1 MQSINSLP
9 SVAISPTKIDDD
21 GTRLLKSSQ
30 TSYSDTAIAINK
42 LIATAKALDTSVE
55 ALKVKAIPLN
65 DLDDVVIATPAAK
78 QLLEYE
84 ESTATWKNKTKA
96 PATVSFCFIYPLAD
110 QSTPYYKFTS
120 DKTITGIDIL
130 AGTAP
135 SSAITVRVYKS
146 DGTQVTSQSFSGQN
160 SHYSCDFHVATG
172 ELYYAKIVGAANGA
186 NLVTVEL
193 TVIER

>member
-1 MQSINSLP
+1 MQSITSLP
-9 SVAISPTKIDDD
+9 SIAVSPKRIDDD
-21 GTRLLKSSQ
+21 GTRLLKSNQS
-30 TSYSDTAIAINK
+30 TYSETAIAVNK
-42 LIATAKALDTSVE
+42 LINTAKTINNDVE
-55 ALKVKAIPLN
+55 ILKAKVIQLN
-65 DLDDVVIATPAAK
+65 DLDDVVIDTPADK
-78 QLLEYE
+78 QVLEYE
-84 ESTATWKNKTKA
+84 LSTTTWKNKTKA
-96 PATVSFCFIYPLAD
+96 PTTVSFCFIYPLED

-120 DKTITGIDIL
+120 NKTITGIDVL

-146 DGTQVTSQSFSGQN
+146 DGTQVTSQSFTGQN
-160 SHYSCDFHVATG
+160 SHYSCDFDVATG